1 MLLAVIPGLIAVAL
15 FVATLRL
22 RPPAKTT
29 PKA

>member
-22 RPPAKTT
+22 TPPTKL
-29 PKA
+29 PKKA

>member
-1 MLLAVIPGLIAVAL
+1 MLLALVPGLIAVAL

-22 RPPAKTT
+22 RPPPKTA